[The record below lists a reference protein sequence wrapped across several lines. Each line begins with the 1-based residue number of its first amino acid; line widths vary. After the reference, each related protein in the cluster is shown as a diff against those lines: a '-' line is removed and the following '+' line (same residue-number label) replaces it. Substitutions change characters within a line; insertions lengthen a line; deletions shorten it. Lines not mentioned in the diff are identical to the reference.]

1 MNKNLKIDNNSMSP
15 RQATRDFRFISLYMQ
30 VGYVQVGFCL
40 RIFPV
45 GIYLGGFF
53 SQWAYGLFI
62 KKIYFL

>member
-30 VGYVQVGFCL
+30 VGYVQVGFCS

-53 SQWAYGLFI
+53 PMDLWSVY